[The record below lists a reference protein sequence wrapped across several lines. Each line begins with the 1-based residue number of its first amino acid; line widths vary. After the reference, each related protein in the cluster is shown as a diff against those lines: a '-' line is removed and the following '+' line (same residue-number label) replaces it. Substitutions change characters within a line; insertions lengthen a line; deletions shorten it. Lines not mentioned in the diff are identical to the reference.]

1 MYKKIAFVLGV
12 VLLPSAVFAGDGS
25 GKSIEFA
32 GIPVEFILFG
42 LTLLGIAL
50 MHKHVL
56 KVALSG
62 LAAVLLLKIGFC
74 SSILAIICR
83 KNGRCC

>member
-25 GKSIEFA
+25 GKSIDFA

-62 LAAVLLLKIGFC
+62 LPSFCSKLDFC

-83 KNGRCC
+83 KNGRCY